1 MSNYAVIHIEK
12 YKDVG
17 RGLDIH
23 LTRNG
28 FTPDNADPSR
38 RHLNRNLIDLNGK
51 SIHDV
56 AMARLNEAG
65 IKLRNGQN
73 LALEFILSGSTDA
86 MLAMSEDTL
95 KSWTNDSLDFV
106 RRHCGYE
113 NVISAHL
120 HRDETAPHLHVI
132 VLPIVN
138 GESRRTKRAHEAD
151 EGNQHKRYNK
161 DVTRLRLSADE
172 VLNPE
177 KLNYYWDA
185 YPAEVG
191 SKYNLQRGVH
201 AEKGSKVAHTDST
214 EYNRALERENRRIQT
229 ENAELTRKNGKLR
242 EESDELE
249 KRIDSENK
257 TLEIR
262 AETAQLPKPD
272 FLGRYKEEDV
282 RQFLDDAAGRS
293 IVTKRLAVTPAEKI
307 RRLESEKG
315 EIEEKLAEYEKILAS
330 PEKMRSRAAFL
341 EFRKEVSASIE
352 CKYGIKGTLNYR
364 GTIKDT
370 PLSLFTLTVGSLRHI
385 IVATPDGE
393 AFRYPHVPALGA
405 KGMERVASNAV
416 HGTYDSGKGLNV
428 HISNVARIAQILY
441 PDKDRVRGN
450 SWSGKSA
457 LSEEQRRQLRE
468 LERSG
473 AANVSFEDTTYVEF
487 LG

>member
-12 YKDVG
+12 CKDIG

-65 IKLRNGQN
+65 IKLRKGQN

-151 EGNQHKRYNK
+151 ESSQHKRYCK
-161 DVTRLRLSADE
+161 DSTRLRLSADE
-172 VLNPE
+172 VANPE
-177 KLNYYWDA
+177 KLYYYWDTYA
-185 YPAEVG
+185 EEVG
-191 SKYNLQRGVH
+191 KRYGLQRGVRG
-201 AEKGSKVAHTDST
+201 EKGSKVSHVDST
-214 EYNRALERENRRIQT
+214 EYNRALEREGRRIQAENT
-229 ENAELTRKNGKLR
+229 ELARKNVELQK
-242 EESDELE
+242 ESTELQR
-249 KRIDSENK
+249 RIDRDNEA
-257 TLEIR
+257 LEIR

-272 FLGRYKEEDV
+272 FLSRYKEEDV

-307 RRLESEKG
+307 RRLESEKA
-315 EIEEKLAEYEKILAS
+315 EIEGKLAEYEKILAS

-352 CKYGIKGTLNYR
+352 CKYGIKGTLNYC
-364 GTIKDT
+364 GVIKDT

-393 AFRYPHVPALGA
+393 AFRYPHVPSLGA
-405 KGMERVASNAV
+405 KGMDRVASNAV

-441 PDKDRVRGN
+441 PDNDRVRGS

-457 LSEEQRRQLRE
+457 LSEEQRRQLRD
-468 LERSG
+468 LDRAG
-473 AANVSFEDTTYVEF
+473 AANASFEDTTYVEF
-487 LG
+487 LR